1 MIMGTNMQLNRC
13 SVRWTPARTGILRG
27 FTLIELMV
35 TIAIVAILL
44 GIAVP
49 SFNSIV
55 LNMKLT
61 SYANDLVASTLL
73 ARSEAIK
80 RNAVVSLCV
89 SSNGT
94 SCGTGGWE
102 QGWIVMC
109 NTTDN
114 TWCDP
119 AGPNTMVI
127 QSQPAVSSGWKIT
140 ESSGITN
147 VSFQPTG
154 TGATAATLTVCRATP
169 TVGSQE
175 REVRISASGRPSVTK
190 TANAAC
196 S

>member
-1 MIMGTNMQLNRC
+1 MRFSLHP
-13 SVRWTPARTGILRG
+13 VRGACARPRVLRG
-27 FTLIELMV
+27 FTLVELMV
-35 TIAIVAILL
+35 TIAIAAILL

-49 SFNSIV
+49 SFDGVMLS
-55 LNMKLT
+55 MKLT
-61 SYANDLVASTLL
+61 SYANNLVASTLL

-89 SSNGT
+89 SSDGS
-94 SCGTGGWE
+94 SCRTGGWE

-109 NTTDN
+109 NTSGDN
-114 TWCDP
+114 TSCDP

-127 QSQPAVSSGWKIT
+127 HHQPAVSSGWKIT
-140 ESSGITN
+140 ESSTITS

-154 TGATAATLTVCRATP
+154 TGATSAMLTVCRATP
-169 TVGSQE
+169 NVGSQE
-175 REVRISASGRPSVTK
+175 RVVRISASGRPSVTK

>member
-1 MIMGTNMQLNRC
+1 MRFSRHT
-13 SVRWTPARTGILRG
+13 VRRIRARPRVVRG
-27 FTLIELMV
+27 FTLVELMV
-35 TIAIVAILL
+35 TIAIAAILL

-49 SFNSIV
+49 SFDGVMLS
-55 LNMKLT
+55 MKLT
-61 SYANDLVASTLL
+61 SYANNLVASTLL
-73 ARSEAIK
+73 ARSEAIN

-89 SSNGT
+89 SSNGS

-114 TWCDP
+114 TACDP

-140 ESSGITN
+140 ESSTITS

-154 TGATAATLTVCRATP
+154 TGATSATLTVCRATP
-169 TVGSQE
+169 NVGSQE
-175 REVRISASGRPSVTK
+175 RVVRISASGRPSVTK

>member
-1 MIMGTNMQLNRC
+1 MRFSRHPVRGTGAR
-13 SVRWTPARTGILRG
+13 PAVVRG
-27 FTLIELMV
+27 FTLVELMV
-35 TIAIVAILL
+35 TIAIAAILL

-49 SFNSIV
+49 SFDGVMLS
-55 LNMKLT
+55 MKLT
-61 SYANDLVASTLL
+61 SYANNLVASTLL
-73 ARSEAIK
+73 ARSEAIN
-80 RNAVVSLCV
+80 RNAVVTLCV
-89 SSNGT
+89 SSDGS
-94 SCGTGGWE
+94 SCRTGGWE

-114 TWCDP
+114 TYCDP

-140 ESSGITN
+140 ASGAISS

-154 TGATAATLTVCRATP
+154 TGATAAVLTVCRATP
-169 TVGSQE
+169 IVASQE
-175 REVRISASGRPSVTK
+175 RMLRISASGLPSVTK